1 MYVNIKMQVRVP
13 PMDADKLTEIYN
25 VFFDELEIL
34 SYAVIR
40 DQGIDARSI
49 GILVEGGD
57 CSWKFQPRKKPKKKS
72 WNNVALEQKA
82 A

>member
-13 PMDADKLTEIYN
+13 LMDEDKLTELYK
-25 VFFDELEIL
+25 VFIDELEML
-34 SYAVIR
+34 SYTVIR
-40 DQGIDARSI
+40 DQEIDALSI

-57 CSWKFQPRKKPKKKS
+57 CSWKLKPRKQPKKKS
-72 WNNVALEQKA
+72 RNNVAMEQQA